1 MAIILILIFGVN
13 LKILPTSGAYSIGKV
28 NDIGDRIIH
37 LILPVIVLV
46 ISHLWYYAYMVR
58 NKLLEEMREEY
69 VVLAKAIMA
78 VSTSHILAGT
88 YIVESIF
95 SYPGLGTLAFESA
108 KYHDYNMLM
117 IISIITGAIVVFSN
131 FIVKIINSKI
141 DPRVEENGGNS
152 FEFPK

>member
-1 MAIILILIFGVN
+1 MI
-13 LKILPTSGAYSIGKV
+13 YSQF
-28 NDIGDRIIH
+28 
-37 LILPVIVLV
+37 
-46 ISHLWYYAYMVR
+46 R
-58 NKLLEEMREEY
+58 NKYLLLE
-69 VVLAKAIMA
+69 VQ
-78 VSTSHILAGT
+78 G
-88 YIVESIF
+88 
-95 SYPGLGTLAFESA
+95 

>member
-1 MAIILILIFGVN
+1 
-13 LKILPTSGAYSIGKV
+13 
-28 NDIGDRIIH
+28 
-37 LILPVIVLV
+37 
-46 ISHLWYYAYMVR
+46 MVR

-69 VVLAKAIMA
+69 VVLAKAKGLNKYQIIYKHCLRNIMPSFMAIMA